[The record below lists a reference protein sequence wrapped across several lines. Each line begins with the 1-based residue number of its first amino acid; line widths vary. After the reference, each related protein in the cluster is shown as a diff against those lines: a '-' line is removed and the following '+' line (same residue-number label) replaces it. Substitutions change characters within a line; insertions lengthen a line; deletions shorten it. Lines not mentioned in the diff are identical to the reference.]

1 MKAGWFTLK
10 PSKLQRS
17 ERMKRL
23 LSAVL
28 VAFLAS
34 PVGALAGTDHD
45 HAAKHGGVVVETSGH
60 HNLELVTSD
69 GVLEIYVTEHD
80 DGAAEDVKGT
90 KATATVLSEGKKE
103 EISLV
108 PQSGNLLKGTGSF
121 KSGKGT
127 VIVITLSMPDHK
139 PEQAR
144 FKLD

>member
-1 MKAGWFTLK
+1 MV
-10 PSKLQRS
+10 
-17 ERMKRL
+17 RL
-23 LSAVL
+23 LTAIL

-45 HAAKHGGVVVETSGH
+45 HAAKHGGIVVETSGH
-60 HNLELVTSD
+60 HNLELVASD

-80 DGAAEDVKGT
+80 DGAAEDVKGA
-90 KATATVLSEGKKE
+90 KAMATVLSERKKQ

-108 PQSGNLLKGTGSF
+108 PQRGNLLKGTGSF

-127 VIVITLSMPDHK
+127 VIVVTLTMPDHK